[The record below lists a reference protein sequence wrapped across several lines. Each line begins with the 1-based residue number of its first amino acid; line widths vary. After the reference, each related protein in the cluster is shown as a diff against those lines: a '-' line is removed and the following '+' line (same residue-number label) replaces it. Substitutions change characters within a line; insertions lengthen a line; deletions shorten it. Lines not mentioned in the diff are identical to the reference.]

1 MIKPRLH
8 DLALGEVWQP
18 CSTELVSI
26 HTTNHVGHEKRVVW
40 FTISMHACGCFY
52 SYGALTINRALLENN
67 NILTWLQGF
76 QVKIE
81 FFLKFRLS
89 LNPYIKLMLIE
100 LVIKLET
107 KSFEMKCPPMGACKS
122 SVELQVNA
130 FFYHINLLIRFQ
142 SQSA

>member
-8 DLALGEVWQP
+8 DLALGGVWQP
-18 CSTELVSI
+18 CSTELASI
-26 HTTNHVGHEKRVVW
+26 HTTNHVGHEKRVVL
-40 FTISMHACGCFY
+40 FTFSMHACSCFY
-52 SYGALTINRALLENN
+52 SYGALTADRALLENN

-81 FFLKFRLS
+81 IFLKFLLS
-89 LNPYIKLMLIE
+89 LNQYIKLMLIE

-107 KSFEMKCPPMGACKS
+107 KSFEMKCPLMGAGKS

-130 FFYHINLLIRFQ
+130 FFFCHINLLITFQ
-142 SQSA
+142 S